1 MRIKNNWSDML
12 PIFILENGV
21 ADKSDRYRAPFIIA
35 HLQQVKRAI
44 DNGAKVIGYL
54 HWSFMD
60 NYEWLENYRA
70 ESKFGLFSIDYG
82 NSNNQFDLARQS
94 PKGAEAFRII
104 VEESLAQNK
113 NGTITDSAI
122 SKVKDKYGIFAP
134 DGSEILQR
142 SKRR

>member
-1 MRIKNNWSDML
+1 ML

-82 NSNNQFDLARQS
+82 NTNNDLARQS
-94 PKGAEAFRII
+94 TKGAEAFRMII
-104 VEESLAQNK
+104 EESFTQNK
-113 NGTITDSAI
+113 IGTIADSAI
-122 SKVKDKYGIFAP
+122 SKGKDKYGIFVS
-134 DGSEILQR
+134 DGSEILGVN
-142 SKRR
+142 